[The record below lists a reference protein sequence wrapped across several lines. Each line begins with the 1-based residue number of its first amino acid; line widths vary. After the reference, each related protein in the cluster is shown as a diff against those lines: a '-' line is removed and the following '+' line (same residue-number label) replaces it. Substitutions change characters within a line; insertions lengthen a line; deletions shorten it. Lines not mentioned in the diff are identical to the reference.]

1 MALEAPRP
9 LRGQCARK
17 AVRKKVGLRGVV
29 RLGEYGPGGTKAT
42 EKPMCKESCEEKI
55 SLRGVPRLGESGR
68 IWPCVGTKATERPM
82 CKESCEEKG

>member
-17 AVRKKVGLRGVV
+17 AVRKKVSLRGVV

-42 EKPMCKESCEEKI
+42 EKPMCKESCKEKI
-55 SLRGVPRLGESGR
+55 SLRGVARLGESG
-68 IWPCVGTKATERPM
+68 PGSTKATEGPM
-82 CKESCEEKG
+82 CKESCKEKR